1 MSLWFKIILFIVSA
15 KTYPAVDTPSL
26 KTFLLSGKAQGTT
39 FSIKYR
45 STDSLVTLGEV
56 THLFTKV
63 DQSLS
68 VYNPGSLISK
78 FNNGN
83 KAITCDEYLVDVV
96 KKSIEIC
103 IASDGAFDIT
113 VKPLV
118 DLWGFGTSGKRR
130 VPSVKKIRKALS
142 GVGCSQLNLEEYR
155 LTKKYKSVQIDCNG
169 IAQGYTVDLL
179 SALLESQG
187 VKNYMVELG
196 GEIRVLGLNKE
207 EQEWSIGIEG
217 PVKNMTGEYA
227 QNRVLRLSN
236 GAVTTSGTYR
246 NAFSKAG
253 KRYSHLIDPHTGYPI
268 DNGMVSATVI
278 APDAI
283 TADALDNVC
292 MVLGPVAALKF
303 LQKFPN
309 VEGYLVYQ
317 LPDGQMADTL
327 TKGFKKYMIDD
338 K

>member
-1 MSLWFKIILFIVSA
+1 MSLWFKILLFFISA
-15 KTYPAVDTPSL
+15 KAYPAQDMPSL
-26 KTFLLSGKAQGTT
+26 KTFILSGKAQGTT

-45 STDSLVTLGEV
+45 SADSMVTLDEV
-56 THLFTKV
+56 NHLFAKV
-63 DQSLS
+63 DLSLS

-78 FNNGN
+78 FNKGD
-83 KAITCDEYLVDVV
+83 KMILCDEYLLAVV
-96 KKSIEIC
+96 KKSMEVC
-103 IASDGAFDIT
+103 LASDGAFDIT

-118 DLWGFGTSGKRR
+118 DLWGFGPAGEGRIPSG
-130 VPSVKKIRKALS
+130 KKIRKALS
-142 GVGCSQLNLEEYR
+142 VVGCGQLFIKGEEVV
-155 LTKKYKSVQIDCNG
+155 KKNESVQIDCNG

-179 SALLESQG
+179 SALLESKG
-187 VKNYMVELG
+187 IKNYMVELG

-217 PVKNMTGEYA
+217 PVKNITGEYE

-246 NAFSKAG
+246 NSFSKEG
-253 KRYSHLIDPHTGYPI
+253 KVYSHLINPHTGYPI

-292 MVLGPVAALKF
+292 MVLGPEAALKF
-303 LQKFPN
+303 LQKYPN
-309 VEGYLVYQ
+309 VEAYLVYQ
-317 LPDGQMADTL
+317 SPDGQIADTL
-327 TKGFKKYMIDD
+327 TKGFKKYLTDN

>member
-1 MSLWFKIILFIVSA
+1 M
-15 KTYPAVDTPSL
+15 PSL
-26 KTFLLSGKAQGTT
+26 KTFILSGKAQGTT

-45 STDSLVTLGEV
+45 SADSMVTLDEV
-56 THLFTKV
+56 NHLFAKV
-63 DQSLS
+63 DLSLS

-78 FNNGN
+78 FNKGDNM
-83 KAITCDEYLVDVV
+83 ITCDEYMLAVV
-96 KKSIEIC
+96 KKSMEVC
-103 IASDGAFDIT
+103 LASDGAFDIT

-118 DLWGFGTSGKRR
+118 DLWGFGTSGKRA
-130 VPSVKKIRKALS
+130 VPSWKKIRKALP
-142 GVGCSQLNLEEYR
+142 GVGCNQINVEGYR
-155 LTKKYKSVQIDCNG
+155 LYKKIKTVQIDCNG

-179 SALLESQG
+179 SALLESKG
-187 VKNYMVELG
+187 IKNYMVELG

-207 EQEWSIGIEG
+207 EQEWSIGMEG
-217 PVKNMTGEYA
+217 PVKNMAGEYE

-236 GAVTTSGTYR
+236 GAVTTTGTYR
-246 NAFSKAG
+246 NSFSKEG
-253 KRYSHLIDPHTGYPI
+253 KVYSHLINPHTGYPI

-292 MVLGPVAALKF
+292 MVLGPEAALKF
-303 LQKFPN
+303 LQKYSN
-309 VEGYLVYQ
+309 VEAYLVYQ

-327 TKGFKKYMIDD
+327 TKGFKKYLIDD

>member
-1 MSLWFKIILFIVSA
+1 MSLWFKILLFIVSA

-26 KTFLLSGKAQGTT
+26 KLFLLSGKAQGTT

-45 STDSLVTLGEV
+45 CTDSLVTLGDV

-78 FNNGN
+78 FNTGN
-83 KAITCDEYLVDVV
+83 KEITCDEYLMTVV

-103 IASDGAFDIT
+103 NVSDGAFDIT

-118 DLWGFGTSGKRR
+118 DLWGFGPAGEGRIPSG
-130 VPSVKKIRKALS
+130 KKIRRALS
-142 GVGCSQLNLEEYR
+142 CVGCSQLYLEGYR
-155 LTKKYKSVQIDCNG
+155 LAKKNECVQIDCNG

-179 SALLESQG
+179 SVLLESKG
-187 VKNYMVELG
+187 INNYMIELG
-196 GEIRVLGLNKE
+196 GEIRVLGLNTE
-207 EQEWSIGIEG
+207 EKEWSIGIEG
-217 PVKNMTGEYA
+217 PVKNMMGEYA
-227 QNRVLRLSN
+227 QTRVIRLQN
-236 GAVTTSGTYR
+236 GAVTTSGIYR

-253 KRYSHLIDPHTGYPI
+253 KRYSHLINPHTGYGV
-268 DNGMVSATVI
+268 DKGMVSATVI

-292 MVLGPVAALKF
+292 MVLGPEAALKF

-327 TKGFKKYMIDD
+327 TKGFKKYLIDD